1 MRNVLMQ
8 VYVIQKKY
16 GTMEKRSVAS
26 MQDTVF
32 DFGKRIQAIVDQTM
46 RDYPLKNIYDEE
58 LNPVEY
64 SKNISVERMMAD
76 IADMREVF
84 VDCVNSTD
92 KSFDDISAVFA
103 MLCTC
108 SSKYNLVYMLENQ
121 FDVDSFLTGITDE
134 KEHKFLLL
142 LGTAICGM
150 VYPYEDTSTNC
161 FRDAYELF
169 PNNEIINLYRFIGLA
184 QLLYAGET
192 FGVATFFALDYA
204 DTSDWQEFVRRDM
217 IDAYSKLSLTLQ
229 EYVIVGK
236 NESKDRDDNL
246 PYVEY
251 ASFSEKFMDACLSDF
266 HGISEGASLDGNEN
280 DTQRLFN
287 IITASANDIISA
299 KEQFPRQPTCFNNL
313 MFLFHR
319 LNELQKHRDKNNNRA
334 EDVVVG
340 VNNENIQDESPL
352 SRKQL
357 LAIPCSIEPSASNFH
372 NLFKETLRAEVRTVE
387 RDCAIA
393 DKATVIRDF
402 AHTYGNMKATG
413 LYAIAQ
419 ALLKNEDIE
428 SKRLGRQVLLE
439 YGIKQDLTKA
449 VYLMRLRF
457 EENTEKLCELLR
469 DSVAKDS
476 ETDAESINDIMSSA
490 LQLSLLRVFYD
501 SSDSKAKLARNQ
513 LKKAVEK
520 LNPLRDS
527 FEHEVVFS
535 GTDAIR
541 WMSKCVTPVDIS
553 VSDGWK
559 QLAFRKESYATVFL
573 RDIFAECFFNTLKYA
588 DLMQPISFNLSE
600 SGKEFQIELVN
611 TITQMD
617 EVYSGVGLSSKS
629 AMLDIVNGRK
639 ANAGTGSSMAG
650 FVSDGNFHTHISLS
664 KSVLEG
670 E

>member
-1 MRNVLMQ
+1 MQ
-8 VYVIQKKY
+8 N
-16 GTMEKRSVAS
+16 
-26 MQDTVF
+26 TVF
-32 DFGKRIQAIVDQTM
+32 LYGNRIQAIVDKTM
-46 RDYPLKNIYDEE
+46 RDYPLENMCGVGSY
-58 LNPVEY
+58 EY
-64 SKNISVERMMAD
+64 SDKIPTQRMLDDVAGMK
-76 IADMREVF
+76 EVF
-84 VDCVNSTD
+84 SDCVNNTEY
-92 KSFDDISAVFA
+92 SFDDRAAVFA

-108 SSKYNLVYMLENQ
+108 CTKYNLDYTLSDQ

-134 KEHKFLLL
+134 KEHKFLSL

-150 VYPYEDTSTNC
+150 MYPHEDTSTSC
-161 FRDAYELF
+161 FREAYKLF
-169 PNNEIINLYRFIGLA
+169 PDNEIINLYRFIRFV
-184 QLLYAGET
+184 QLLYTKER
-192 FGVATFFALDYA
+192 FDVAIIFASDYSDYA
-204 DTSDWQEFVRRDM
+204 DTSDWQEVVRRDM
-217 IDAYSKLSLTLQ
+217 IGAYSKLSLTLQ
-229 EYVIVGK
+229 EYAIVGK
-236 NESKDRDDNL
+236 NESNARDDNL

-251 ASFSEKFMDACLSDF
+251 TSFLEKCMDACLSDF
-266 HGISEGASLDGNEN
+266 QGIVKGVHLDIKENETQWLLKMIDTILRELREKNSVGTQFESSPIYWNLISLF
-280 DTQRLFN
+280 R
-287 IITASANDIISA
+287 
-299 KEQFPRQPTCFNNL
+299 
-313 MFLFHR
+313 R
-319 LNELQKHRDKNNNRA
+319 LNALQEPRDKDNNSA

-340 VNNENIQDESPL
+340 GNNENRQDEASTEYDRNKLSLL
-352 SRKQL
+352 SRKHL
-357 LAIPCSIEPSASNFH
+357 LAIPCLIEPSASNFH
-372 NLFKETLRAEVRTVE
+372 NVFKETLRAEIRTVE
-387 RDCAIA
+387 RDCAID

-449 VYLMRLRF
+449 VYMMRLRF
-457 EENTEKLCELLR
+457 EENTKKLRELLR
-469 DSVAKDS
+469 DSVAEGS
-476 ETDAESINDIMSSA
+476 ETDTEGIDDIMSSA

-527 FEHEVVFS
+527 FEHEVIFS

-541 WMSKCVTPVDIS
+541 WMSKCVTPLDIS

-600 SGKEFQIELVN
+600 SGNEFRIELVN
-611 TITQMD
+611 TVAQMD
-617 EVYSGVGLSSKS
+617 MVYSGVGLSSKS

-639 ANAGTGSSMAG
+639 ANAGIESSMTG
-650 FVSDGNFHTHISLS
+650 CVCDGNFYTHISLA
-664 KSVLEG
+664 KSILEG